1 MFRHTDSGFDQR
13 IRWQKSTS
21 SGNVGTQY
29 PNDVGSEWFGT
40 IENLNAGLAQ
50 GKVHC
55 SDVYKTDV
63 LWTTPSAD
71 RDECDARKNA
81 FNAVCHRRPAALR
94 PQGPLRRAVRLSP
107 SPRPASTFR
116 KQTVF
121 MEILVAVDDAPT
133 RDEDGRETC
142 RHR

>member
-50 GKVHC
+50 GKVHW

-63 LWTTPSAD
+63 LWTTPSA
-71 RDECDARKNA
+71 ATG
-81 FNAVCHRRPAALR
+81 
-94 PQGPLRRAVRLSP
+94 GPLRSDPRALFEEQYALALRRGRRRLSENRRCSWRSWSP
-107 SPRPASTFR
+107 SMTHLHGMKTGEKLAG
-116 KQTVF
+116 
-121 MEILVAVDDAPT
+121 IAD
-133 RDEDGRETC
+133 C
-142 RHR
+142 R